1 MSEITELLRR
11 AGDGDEQA
19 LDAVFQSLYPELRRL
34 AQARVAREGGSLS
47 PTVLVHEVYLRLV
60 GNDGLSIN
68 DRAHFFACAAKAMR
82 HIAIDELRRDL
93 AVKRG
98 GGAAAVTL
106 DDSLSELALPG
117 NSALLEVSQAMDTLG
132 EVNARQKQVVEL
144 RFFAGLEFQE
154 IAELLGCSLR
164 TTKREWERA
173 RAFLYAQ
180 LA

>member
-1 MSEITELLRR
+1 
-11 AGDGDEQA
+11 
-19 LDAVFQSLYPELRRL
+19 
-34 AQARVAREGGSLS
+34 
-47 PTVLVHEVYLRLV
+47 
-60 GNDGLSIN
+60 
-68 DRAHFFACAAKAMR
+68 MR

-154 IAELLGCSLR
+154 IAELLGCSVR